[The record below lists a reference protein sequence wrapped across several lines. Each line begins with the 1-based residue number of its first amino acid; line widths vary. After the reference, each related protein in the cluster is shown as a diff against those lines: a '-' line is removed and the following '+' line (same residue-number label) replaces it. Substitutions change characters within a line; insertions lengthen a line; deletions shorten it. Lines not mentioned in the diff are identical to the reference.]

1 MKNLICLEKPGSL
14 LDKMRRLAVGDTAGG
29 FSLTTCAADPTAVL
43 WLSEHLR
50 PAMLVIEESD
60 AEFFDIEKLQKSL
73 TPGSLYVL
81 VVSQAQDSTTIEHY
95 LRLGCSGAIL
105 SSAADETYRK
115 ALHAIFDGEVWVP
128 RKVLSRLLQSLLF
141 GETGRHLTRRE
152 MEVLKQIC
160 TGSTNQQ
167 IADELFISR
176 ETVRWHLRSMY
187 SKIGVKDRSGAIR
200 YALDLGIAEGRP
212 RRSRKH
218 SG

>member
-29 FSLTTCAADPTAVL
+29 FSLTTCAADPTAIL

-50 PAMLVIEESD
+50 PAMLVIEEPE
-60 AEFFDIEKLQKSL
+60 AEALDIEKLQKSL
-73 TPGSLYVL
+73 APGSLFIL
-81 VVSQAQDSTTIEHY
+81 IVSEGHDSTTIEQY

-105 SSAADETYRK
+105 GSATDDTFRK
-115 ALHAIFDGEVWVP
+115 ALHAIFDGEIWVP

-141 GETGRHLTRRE
+141 GETGRRLTRRE
-152 MEVLKQIC
+152 MEVLKLIC

-187 SKIGVKDRSGAIR
+187 SKIGVKDRGSAIR
-200 YALDLGIAEGRP
+200 YALDLGIAESRP
-212 RRSRKH
+212 RRSKKR
-218 SG
+218 SE